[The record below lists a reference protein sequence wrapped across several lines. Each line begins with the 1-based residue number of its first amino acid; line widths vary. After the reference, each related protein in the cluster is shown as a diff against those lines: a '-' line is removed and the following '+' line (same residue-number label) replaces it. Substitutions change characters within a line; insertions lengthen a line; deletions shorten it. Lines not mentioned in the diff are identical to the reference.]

1 MPPSPAMVT
10 AACHRC
16 WWRARAWLA
25 RQPPELLVLR
35 LLLLVL
41 TVSCIPTRFPSLYY
55 EYIPAERLTAELLPP
70 PRPADGQPP
79 LCAPPSPLPAEFPVD
94 QSPATDSEV
103 AALAVGAPVNCTPH
117 HRVAVV
123 VPYRARA
130 DQLRIFLRHM
140 HPFLR
145 AQRLD
150 YSIYVVEQTFRFPF
164 NRGKLLNIGVA
175 EAVAASGV
183 DCVVLHDVDLLPE
196 NLGNVYACGARPRHL
211 SVLVSSLRYQLPYSM
226 LAGGV
231 LAITVEAFRKAN
243 GFSNLY
249 FGWGAEDDDLAER
262 LVVAELRLTRPDPR
276 VSRYTMLE
284 HRHETPSEDRIHL
297 LREARQR
304 AALDGL
310 NSLRYTVLAREDR
323 RTHHWIRVE
332 V

>member
-1 MPPSPAMVT
+1 MVT
-10 AACHRC
+10 ADCHRC

-103 AALAVGAPVNCTPH
+103 VALAVGAPVNCTPY

-175 EAVAASGV
+175 EAVAA
-183 DCVVLHDVDLLPE
+183 
-196 NLGNVYACGARPRHL
+196 
-211 SVLVSSLRYQLPYSM
+211 
-226 LAGGV
+226 
-231 LAITVEAFRKAN
+231 FRR
-243 GFSNLY
+243 
-249 FGWGAEDDDLAER
+249 R
-262 LVVAELRLTRPDPR
+262 L
-276 VSRYTMLE
+276 RYTMLE